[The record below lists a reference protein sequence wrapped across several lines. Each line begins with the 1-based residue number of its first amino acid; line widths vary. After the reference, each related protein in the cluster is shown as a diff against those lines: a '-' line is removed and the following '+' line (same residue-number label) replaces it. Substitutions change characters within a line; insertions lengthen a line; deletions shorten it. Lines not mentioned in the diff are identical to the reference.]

1 MTKEDIK
8 LLLEAGLAGAQTHI
22 DGDDGVHFAAR
33 VVFAGFAGLTPVKRH
48 QLVYRAL
55 GDNMRQAIHALS
67 IQTYTPEEWQLA
79 QPFATL

>member
-55 GDNMRQAIHALS
+55 GTICGKPSTLCPSRP
-67 IQTYTPEEWQLA
+67 TPQKSGS
-79 QPFATL
+79 